1 MTTPHS
7 DPAREPDRPG
17 EETDTGRG
25 GDRQPG
31 RESTEQPETEGGRM
45 QTRMSLRE
53 VVEWMVDPGN
63 AATLEDIEAEAR
75 RQLHG
80 EDQEARQQAAI
91 WCPDEAAEA
100 RLAGRITAVWARW
113 FATVKAKG
121 KHGQLAVLLPK
132 NGDYPHFK
140 AGLVEGL
147 EEEGKI
153 GRGSQTEGET
163 LVQMGTGRTVEI
175 GTSSSRRQL
184 GWARGYPIDGAFQ
197 CGIGTWQRHGDDM
210 GGGAAGA
217 IGSMSHSGKAGR
229 MMWRSGSP
237 PRSWSDGGSTTV
249 AWAVRGHFWSCVKA
263 GRMYTKLW
271 RHGDLQQ

>member
-1 MTTPHS
+1 MAGTSSRQVRYPPMVAPGNRPPAWAWPEDHAIHWCGEFEWKKGE
-7 DPAREPDRPG
+7 PAREPDRPG

-91 WCPDEAAEA
+91 WCPDEEAEA

-121 KHGQLAVLLPK
+121 KHGQLAR
-132 NGDYPHFK
+132 
-140 AGLVEGL
+140 
-147 EEEGKI
+147 I
-153 GRGSQTEGET
+153 
-163 LVQMGTGRTVEI
+163 
-175 GTSSSRRQL
+175 
-184 GWARGYPIDGAFQ
+184 
-197 CGIGTWQRHGDDM
+197 
-210 GGGAAGA
+210 
-217 IGSMSHSGKAGR
+217 SH
-229 MMWRSGSP
+229 
-237 PRSWSDGGSTTV
+237 
-249 AWAVRGHFWSCVKA
+249 
-263 GRMYTKLW
+263 
-271 RHGDLQQ
+271 Q